1 MDKYFKTLEVNKI
14 IASIKNFANLSEVK
28 SSLDSLEL
36 MDDLDLINQALSET
50 DEAVILLSRLGR
62 FPLNFKSDIRKIL
75 GLIDKG
81 HIIVLE
87 ELVEIYKFLDTIK
100 AIMLYKDSLINL
112 KIDAPHFINYVDELV
127 YPKNLNLRIKDT
139 ITPYG
144 EVNDNASNELY
155 KIRRSIV
162 NHEKNIQTK
171 LQEILNKYS
180 SKLTDKL
187 ISIRNNRYVIP
198 VKNEYKNTIK
208 GIVHDQSASGET
220 VYIEPFTINE
230 LNNKLD
236 ELKNDEVK
244 EINKILREI
253 TGEIAA
259 ILDSLLASLDII
271 VHFDFVFSKAE
282 YARVIDAKRPKINNE
297 GILELYKCRHP
308 LLNVNNIVPNN
319 IIVGENYN
327 GIIITGPNTG
337 GKTVLLKSIGLMVL
351 MTKLGFLIPCSEDSN
366 VMIFDQVFAD
376 IGDEQSIDQN
386 LSTFSS
392 HLKNVINIINNVTNK
407 SLVVLDELGSGT
419 DPLEGS
425 SLAIA
430 IIDYLIKKD
439 CVIIVSSHYS
449 DLKTY
454 AFSSEKIINASVE
467 FDIKTLQPTYKLL
480 IGVPGLSNAL
490 DISKNLGLKE
500 EIIDFAKSY
509 VSKSDD
515 EAANILKKLIDQ
527 THEFDKRL
535 NILDDKEKLINN
547 QILENKKLKQQI
559 DESKNIIITKAEK
572 EAQELVSKSSK
583 KINDLIK
590 ELEELKSKSLKGHE
604 IADVK
609 HQVKQLKESVYI
621 DSEPADVEF
630 EFKINQSVYIEN
642 YKTYGIIIKVNKKD
656 RYEVQIGNASV
667 VVEKKYLKPVEK
679 VQQNYARKGKTEVKV
694 KKDVSSSLDL
704 RGERYE
710 EAKIKLEKFIDEAI
724 LGSLSTVT
732 IIHGFGTGI
741 IRELVIDFL
750 KSNNYVSNYRFGGA
764 GEGGQGAT
772 IVTLKE

>member
-308 LLNVNNIVPNN
+308 LLNVDNIVPNN

-667 VVEKKYLKPVEK
+667 VVDKKYLKPVEK